1 MQPHTH
7 PHVQEAQSCSPTELW
22 GPAQVLPVP
31 MEHLQMQWL
40 REGSNMVPGL
50 QVQRKL
56 PRVFRHSASLHKPC
70 IKHSL
75 ISAGRGSPGSA
86 GSPWPCG
93 GRAARWRGAASAL
106 LLPAKP
112 ASRALMVP
120 QGWRDEGRAQGLVPH
135 VGAGS
140 ALAAERAHC

>member
-75 ISAGRGSPGSA
+75 ISVGRGSPGSA
-86 GSPWPCG
+86 DSPWPCG
-93 GRAARWRGAASAL
+93 WVQEGLRGREEPP
-106 LLPAKP
+106 LPFCCQP
-112 ASRALMVP
+112 NQP
-120 QGWRDEGRAQGLVPH
+120 PEP
-135 VGAGS
+135 
-140 ALAAERAHC
+140 